1 MSMITIRNLQ
11 FQYDAAPEINALYG
25 IDLEIRKGECI
36 VLTGESGCGK
46 TTLTRCLNGL
56 IPNFF
61 EGTLTGEILYEG
73 VPVNKLE
80 QYELSRKIGTVFQ
93 DSRSQFF
100 AVNTTDEVA
109 FGCENLAFP
118 TERINQ
124 NVDAAF
130 SRMNID
136 VLRDRSLFGL
146 SSGEK
151 QRLAVASIYAM
162 DTDVIVLDEPTAN
175 LDGETIQNLREL
187 LFTLKA
193 EGKTLII
200 SEHRLSWLGGIADR
214 YVYMRKGRIE
224 KIWGAA
230 EAACLSPD
238 VLREYGLRSIQNV
251 LFPTRKTP
259 ARSDANELTCQNL
272 CIYYGKQEIIHDLNF
287 HFTWGEEGRII
298 GIVGA
303 NGSGK
308 TTFSKVLCGLMAPRT
323 GKIHLNGKKMTHR
336 ELLKKTYFVM
346 QDADY
351 QLFTES
357 VTHEMELAARKN
369 KQKNV
374 RSSKE
379 ETTNILDRFGLA
391 EYSERHPLSLSGGQ
405 KQRVTIAASIAAKSD
420 ILVLDEPTSGLDGRN
435 MLRLKN
441 ILRELKKQG
450 MLIFIVTHDAEFL
463 EGLTDELLTISNK
476 EENMDKRE
484 KQQSP
489 LRGILQFASQRKGL
503 LRISVILSVLS
514 SAFGMVPYAA
524 VAVLLG
530 KALDNALTIE
540 WAVSL
545 TLVALAG
552 YFLKHFLYSKST
564 LCSHK
569 AAYEIIQNI
578 RCAIMRKMS
587 KMSMGTIQEKS
598 SGEFKQ
604 LVIDDSGS
612 FVPTSVTAGEFTIFA
627 KTGPAVI
634 KKAGVVVEHTD
645 FVGKYPLTPG
655 RTLSALELSL
665 IPKLPEW
672 YIIPP
677 EVVDICKH
685 AQKTTGRP
693 MQMRN
698 FLLRGPAGTGK
709 TMGAKAIAA
718 GLGLPYMKY
727 TCSANTEIFDFTG
740 MIFPETDAVST
751 GSPELDREREIL
763 KSMGGISYANVA
775 KLMRFPDLD
784 DMDYDPAGVYQA
796 LTGVE
801 NLAATVQDC
810 MSVVLEKVTEK
821 VQALSKRAETCQSSG
836 QNYTYV
842 ETDFVK
848 ALKHG
853 YLVEVQEP
861 STIIQPGVLVGL
873 NSLLE
878 QEGSITLPTGE
889 IIRRHPD
896 TVVIVTTN
904 VSYEGCRQMNQS
916 VVDRM
921 SLVKDIELPEPEV
934 MVQRAMAVTGC
945 ADEYLVSQMVQV
957 VNDMADYCRKN
968 SITDGACGMRSLIDW
983 VISAEI
989 SGDPYLSA
997 KYTVISKAT
1006 ADEEDREALITTI
1019 LDPMFAPKRKRT
1031 SA

>member
-1 MSMITIRNLQ
+1 MSVSINNLFNYSRSLPVPFDTMTNKKVKVASMYGAKTESTLCGSVIKAVHAMCRCMNGTGEGAVGQ
-11 FQYDAAPEINALYG
+11 IDTNKSVAEYKSSVGPDAYHLVVFDAASGSALASVY
-25 IDLEIRKGECI
+25 DKNTE
-36 VLTGESGCGK
+36 
-46 TTLTRCLNGL
+46 L
-56 IPNFF
+56 I
-61 EGTLTGEILYEG
+61 
-73 VPVNKLE
+73 E
-80 QYELSRKIGTVFQ
+80 QYVAHP
-93 DSRSQFF
+93 SQRDGAAIFF
-100 AVNTTDEVA
+100 A
-109 FGCENLAFP
+109 
-118 TERINQ
+118 
-124 NVDAAF
+124 
-130 SRMNID
+130 
-136 VLRDRSLFGL
+136 
-146 SSGEK
+146 
-151 QRLAVASIYAM
+151 
-162 DTDVIVLDEPTAN
+162 
-175 LDGETIQNLREL
+175 
-187 LFTLKA
+187 
-193 EGKTLII
+193 
-200 SEHRLSWLGGIADR
+200 
-214 YVYMRKGRIE
+214 
-224 KIWGAA
+224 
-230 EAACLSPD
+230 
-238 VLREYGLRSIQNV
+238 
-251 LFPTRKTP
+251 
-259 ARSDANELTCQNL
+259 
-272 CIYYGKQEIIHDLNF
+272 
-287 HFTWGEEGRII
+287 
-298 GIVGA
+298 
-303 NGSGK
+303 
-308 TTFSKVLCGLMAPRT
+308 LMPF
-323 GKIHLNGKKMTHR
+323 LM
-336 ELLKKTYFVM
+336 
-346 QDADY
+346 
-351 QLFTES
+351 S
-357 VTHEMELAARKN
+357 
-369 KQKNV
+369 
-374 RSSKE
+374 
-379 ETTNILDRFGLA
+379 
-391 EYSERHPLSLSGGQ
+391 
-405 KQRVTIAASIAAKSD
+405 
-420 ILVLDEPTSGLDGRN
+420 
-435 MLRLKN
+435 
-441 ILRELKKQG
+441 
-450 MLIFIVTHDAEFL
+450 DAEF
-463 EGLTDELLTISNK
+463 DETFQEYYDQFIAGYPDMAKATES
-476 EENMDKRE
+476 MA
-484 KQQSP
+484 
-489 LRGILQFASQRKGL
+489 ILC
-503 LRISVILSVLS
+503 
-514 SAFGMVPYAA
+514 
-524 VAVLLG
+524 
-530 KALDNALTIE
+530 DNAYRRIKDDTCPAHINITVDKSGNLMR
-540 WAVSL
+540 VSQ
-545 TLVALAG
+545 G
-552 YFLKHFLYSKST
+552 
-564 LCSHK
+564 
-569 AAYEIIQNI
+569 
-578 RCAIMRKMS
+578 
-587 KMSMGTIQEKS
+587 
-598 SGEFKQ
+598 Q
-604 LVIDDSGS
+604 LDSGS

-751 GSPELDREREIL
+751 GNPELDREREIL

-775 KLMRFPDLD
+775 KLMRLPDLD

-810 MSVVLEKVTEK
+810 LSVVLEKVTEK
-821 VQALSKRAETCQSSG
+821 VQALSKRAENRQSSG

>member
-1 MSMITIRNLQ
+1 MSVSINNLFNYSRSLPVPFDTMTNKKVKVASMYGAKTESTLCGSVIKAVHAMCRCMNGTGEGAVGQ
-11 FQYDAAPEINALYG
+11 IDTNKSVAEYKSSVGPDAYHLVVFDAASGSALASVY
-25 IDLEIRKGECI
+25 DKNTE
-36 VLTGESGCGK
+36 
-46 TTLTRCLNGL
+46 L
-56 IPNFF
+56 I
-61 EGTLTGEILYEG
+61 
-73 VPVNKLE
+73 E
-80 QYELSRKIGTVFQ
+80 QYVAHP
-93 DSRSQFF
+93 SQRDGAAIFF
-100 AVNTTDEVA
+100 A
-109 FGCENLAFP
+109 
-118 TERINQ
+118 
-124 NVDAAF
+124 
-130 SRMNID
+130 
-136 VLRDRSLFGL
+136 
-146 SSGEK
+146 
-151 QRLAVASIYAM
+151 
-162 DTDVIVLDEPTAN
+162 
-175 LDGETIQNLREL
+175 
-187 LFTLKA
+187 
-193 EGKTLII
+193 
-200 SEHRLSWLGGIADR
+200 
-214 YVYMRKGRIE
+214 
-224 KIWGAA
+224 
-230 EAACLSPD
+230 
-238 VLREYGLRSIQNV
+238 
-251 LFPTRKTP
+251 
-259 ARSDANELTCQNL
+259 
-272 CIYYGKQEIIHDLNF
+272 
-287 HFTWGEEGRII
+287 
-298 GIVGA
+298 
-303 NGSGK
+303 
-308 TTFSKVLCGLMAPRT
+308 LMPF
-323 GKIHLNGKKMTHR
+323 LM
-336 ELLKKTYFVM
+336 
-346 QDADY
+346 
-351 QLFTES
+351 S
-357 VTHEMELAARKN
+357 
-369 KQKNV
+369 
-374 RSSKE
+374 
-379 ETTNILDRFGLA
+379 
-391 EYSERHPLSLSGGQ
+391 
-405 KQRVTIAASIAAKSD
+405 
-420 ILVLDEPTSGLDGRN
+420 
-435 MLRLKN
+435 
-441 ILRELKKQG
+441 
-450 MLIFIVTHDAEFL
+450 DAEF
-463 EGLTDELLTISNK
+463 DETFQEYYDQFIAGYPDMAKATES
-476 EENMDKRE
+476 MA
-484 KQQSP
+484 
-489 LRGILQFASQRKGL
+489 ILC
-503 LRISVILSVLS
+503 
-514 SAFGMVPYAA
+514 
-524 VAVLLG
+524 
-530 KALDNALTIE
+530 DNAYRRIKDDTCPAHINITVDKSGNLMR
-540 WAVSL
+540 VSQ
-545 TLVALAG
+545 G
-552 YFLKHFLYSKST
+552 
-564 LCSHK
+564 
-569 AAYEIIQNI
+569 
-578 RCAIMRKMS
+578 
-587 KMSMGTIQEKS
+587 
-598 SGEFKQ
+598 Q
-604 LVIDDSGS
+604 LDSGS

-751 GSPELDREREIL
+751 GSSELDREREIL

-775 KLMRFPDLD
+775 KLMRLPDLD

-821 VQALSKRAETCQSSG
+821 VQALSKRAETRQSSG

>member
-1 MSMITIRNLQ
+1 MSVSINNLFNYSRSLPVPFDTMTNKKVKVASMYGAKTESTLCGSVIKAVHAMCRCMNGTGEGAVGQ
-11 FQYDAAPEINALYG
+11 IDTNKSVAEYKSSVGPDAYHLVVFDAASGSALASVY
-25 IDLEIRKGECI
+25 DKNTE
-36 VLTGESGCGK
+36 
-46 TTLTRCLNGL
+46 L
-56 IPNFF
+56 I
-61 EGTLTGEILYEG
+61 
-73 VPVNKLE
+73 E
-80 QYELSRKIGTVFQ
+80 QYVAHP
-93 DSRSQFF
+93 SQRDGAAIFF
-100 AVNTTDEVA
+100 A
-109 FGCENLAFP
+109 
-118 TERINQ
+118 
-124 NVDAAF
+124 
-130 SRMNID
+130 
-136 VLRDRSLFGL
+136 
-146 SSGEK
+146 
-151 QRLAVASIYAM
+151 
-162 DTDVIVLDEPTAN
+162 
-175 LDGETIQNLREL
+175 
-187 LFTLKA
+187 
-193 EGKTLII
+193 
-200 SEHRLSWLGGIADR
+200 
-214 YVYMRKGRIE
+214 
-224 KIWGAA
+224 
-230 EAACLSPD
+230 
-238 VLREYGLRSIQNV
+238 
-251 LFPTRKTP
+251 
-259 ARSDANELTCQNL
+259 
-272 CIYYGKQEIIHDLNF
+272 
-287 HFTWGEEGRII
+287 
-298 GIVGA
+298 
-303 NGSGK
+303 
-308 TTFSKVLCGLMAPRT
+308 LMPF
-323 GKIHLNGKKMTHR
+323 LM
-336 ELLKKTYFVM
+336 
-346 QDADY
+346 
-351 QLFTES
+351 S
-357 VTHEMELAARKN
+357 
-369 KQKNV
+369 
-374 RSSKE
+374 
-379 ETTNILDRFGLA
+379 
-391 EYSERHPLSLSGGQ
+391 
-405 KQRVTIAASIAAKSD
+405 
-420 ILVLDEPTSGLDGRN
+420 
-435 MLRLKN
+435 
-441 ILRELKKQG
+441 
-450 MLIFIVTHDAEFL
+450 DAEF
-463 EGLTDELLTISNK
+463 DETFQEYYDQFIAGYPDMAKATES
-476 EENMDKRE
+476 MA
-484 KQQSP
+484 
-489 LRGILQFASQRKGL
+489 ILC
-503 LRISVILSVLS
+503 
-514 SAFGMVPYAA
+514 
-524 VAVLLG
+524 
-530 KALDNALTIE
+530 DNAYRRIKDDTCPAHINITVDKSGNLMR
-540 WAVSL
+540 VSQ
-545 TLVALAG
+545 G
-552 YFLKHFLYSKST
+552 
-564 LCSHK
+564 
-569 AAYEIIQNI
+569 
-578 RCAIMRKMS
+578 
-587 KMSMGTIQEKS
+587 
-598 SGEFKQ
+598 Q
-604 LVIDDSGS
+604 LDSGS

-775 KLMRFPDLD
+775 KLMRLPDLD

-796 LTGVE
+796 LTGME

-810 MSVVLEKVTEK
+810 MSVVLETVTEK
-821 VQALSKRAETCQSSG
+821 VQALSKRAENRQSSG

>member
-1 MSMITIRNLQ
+1 MSVSINNLFNYSRSLPVPFDTMTNKKVKVASMYGAKTESTLCGSVIKAVHAMCRCMNGTGEGAVGQ
-11 FQYDAAPEINALYG
+11 IDTNKSVAEYKSSVGPDAYHLVVFDAASGSALASVY
-25 IDLEIRKGECI
+25 DKNTE
-36 VLTGESGCGK
+36 
-46 TTLTRCLNGL
+46 L
-56 IPNFF
+56 I
-61 EGTLTGEILYEG
+61 
-73 VPVNKLE
+73 E
-80 QYELSRKIGTVFQ
+80 QYVAHP
-93 DSRSQFF
+93 SQRDGAAIFF
-100 AVNTTDEVA
+100 A
-109 FGCENLAFP
+109 
-118 TERINQ
+118 
-124 NVDAAF
+124 
-130 SRMNID
+130 
-136 VLRDRSLFGL
+136 
-146 SSGEK
+146 
-151 QRLAVASIYAM
+151 
-162 DTDVIVLDEPTAN
+162 
-175 LDGETIQNLREL
+175 
-187 LFTLKA
+187 
-193 EGKTLII
+193 
-200 SEHRLSWLGGIADR
+200 
-214 YVYMRKGRIE
+214 
-224 KIWGAA
+224 
-230 EAACLSPD
+230 
-238 VLREYGLRSIQNV
+238 
-251 LFPTRKTP
+251 
-259 ARSDANELTCQNL
+259 
-272 CIYYGKQEIIHDLNF
+272 
-287 HFTWGEEGRII
+287 
-298 GIVGA
+298 
-303 NGSGK
+303 
-308 TTFSKVLCGLMAPRT
+308 LMPF
-323 GKIHLNGKKMTHR
+323 LM
-336 ELLKKTYFVM
+336 
-346 QDADY
+346 
-351 QLFTES
+351 S
-357 VTHEMELAARKN
+357 
-369 KQKNV
+369 
-374 RSSKE
+374 
-379 ETTNILDRFGLA
+379 
-391 EYSERHPLSLSGGQ
+391 
-405 KQRVTIAASIAAKSD
+405 
-420 ILVLDEPTSGLDGRN
+420 
-435 MLRLKN
+435 
-441 ILRELKKQG
+441 
-450 MLIFIVTHDAEFL
+450 DAEF
-463 EGLTDELLTISNK
+463 DETFQEYYDQFIAGYPDMAKATES
-476 EENMDKRE
+476 MA
-484 KQQSP
+484 
-489 LRGILQFASQRKGL
+489 ILC
-503 LRISVILSVLS
+503 
-514 SAFGMVPYAA
+514 
-524 VAVLLG
+524 
-530 KALDNALTIE
+530 DNAYRRIKDDTCPAHINITVDKSGNLMR
-540 WAVSL
+540 VSQ
-545 TLVALAG
+545 G
-552 YFLKHFLYSKST
+552 
-564 LCSHK
+564 
-569 AAYEIIQNI
+569 
-578 RCAIMRKMS
+578 
-587 KMSMGTIQEKS
+587 
-598 SGEFKQ
+598 Q
-604 LVIDDSGS
+604 LDSGS

-751 GSPELDREREIL
+751 GSLELDREREIL

-775 KLMRFPDLD
+775 KLLRLPELD

-821 VQALSKRAETCQSSG
+821 VQALSKRTENRQSSG

-904 VSYEGCRQMNQS
+904 VSYEGCRSMNQS

>member
-1 MSMITIRNLQ
+1 MSVSINNLFNYSRSLPVPFDTMTNKKVKVASMYGAKTESTLCGSVIKAVHAMCRCMNGTGEGAVGQ
-11 FQYDAAPEINALYG
+11 IDTNKSVAEYKSSVGPDAYHLVVFDAASGSALASVY
-25 IDLEIRKGECI
+25 DKNTE
-36 VLTGESGCGK
+36 
-46 TTLTRCLNGL
+46 L
-56 IPNFF
+56 I
-61 EGTLTGEILYEG
+61 
-73 VPVNKLE
+73 E
-80 QYELSRKIGTVFQ
+80 QYVAHP
-93 DSRSQFF
+93 SQRDGAAIFF
-100 AVNTTDEVA
+100 A
-109 FGCENLAFP
+109 
-118 TERINQ
+118 
-124 NVDAAF
+124 
-130 SRMNID
+130 
-136 VLRDRSLFGL
+136 
-146 SSGEK
+146 
-151 QRLAVASIYAM
+151 
-162 DTDVIVLDEPTAN
+162 
-175 LDGETIQNLREL
+175 
-187 LFTLKA
+187 
-193 EGKTLII
+193 
-200 SEHRLSWLGGIADR
+200 
-214 YVYMRKGRIE
+214 
-224 KIWGAA
+224 
-230 EAACLSPD
+230 
-238 VLREYGLRSIQNV
+238 
-251 LFPTRKTP
+251 
-259 ARSDANELTCQNL
+259 
-272 CIYYGKQEIIHDLNF
+272 
-287 HFTWGEEGRII
+287 
-298 GIVGA
+298 
-303 NGSGK
+303 
-308 TTFSKVLCGLMAPRT
+308 LMPF
-323 GKIHLNGKKMTHR
+323 LM
-336 ELLKKTYFVM
+336 
-346 QDADY
+346 
-351 QLFTES
+351 S
-357 VTHEMELAARKN
+357 
-369 KQKNV
+369 
-374 RSSKE
+374 
-379 ETTNILDRFGLA
+379 
-391 EYSERHPLSLSGGQ
+391 
-405 KQRVTIAASIAAKSD
+405 
-420 ILVLDEPTSGLDGRN
+420 
-435 MLRLKN
+435 
-441 ILRELKKQG
+441 
-450 MLIFIVTHDAEFL
+450 DAEF
-463 EGLTDELLTISNK
+463 DETFQEYYDQFIAGYPDMAKATES
-476 EENMDKRE
+476 MA
-484 KQQSP
+484 
-489 LRGILQFASQRKGL
+489 ILC
-503 LRISVILSVLS
+503 
-514 SAFGMVPYAA
+514 
-524 VAVLLG
+524 
-530 KALDNALTIE
+530 DNAYRRIKDDTCPAHINITVDKSGNLMR
-540 WAVSL
+540 VSQ
-545 TLVALAG
+545 G
-552 YFLKHFLYSKST
+552 
-564 LCSHK
+564 
-569 AAYEIIQNI
+569 
-578 RCAIMRKMS
+578 
-587 KMSMGTIQEKS
+587 
-598 SGEFKQ
+598 Q
-604 LVIDDSGS
+604 LDSGS

-627 KTGPAVI
+627 KTGPSVI

-693 MQMRN
+693 IQMRN

-751 GSPELDREREIL
+751 GSSELDREREIL

-775 KLMRFPDLD
+775 KLMRLPDLD

-821 VQALSKRAETCQSSG
+821 VQALSKRAENRQSSG

-904 VSYEGCRQMNQS
+904 VSYEGCRSMNQS

-983 VISAEI
+983 VISADI

>member
-1 MSMITIRNLQ
+1 MSVSINNLFNYSRSLPVPFDTMTNKKVKVASMYGAKTESTLCGSVIKAVHAMCRCMNGTGEGAVGQ
-11 FQYDAAPEINALYG
+11 IDTNKSVAEYKSSVGPDAYHLVVFDAASGSALASVY
-25 IDLEIRKGECI
+25 DKNTE
-36 VLTGESGCGK
+36 
-46 TTLTRCLNGL
+46 L
-56 IPNFF
+56 I
-61 EGTLTGEILYEG
+61 
-73 VPVNKLE
+73 E
-80 QYELSRKIGTVFQ
+80 QYVAHP
-93 DSRSQFF
+93 SQRDGAAIFF
-100 AVNTTDEVA
+100 A
-109 FGCENLAFP
+109 
-118 TERINQ
+118 
-124 NVDAAF
+124 
-130 SRMNID
+130 
-136 VLRDRSLFGL
+136 
-146 SSGEK
+146 
-151 QRLAVASIYAM
+151 
-162 DTDVIVLDEPTAN
+162 
-175 LDGETIQNLREL
+175 
-187 LFTLKA
+187 
-193 EGKTLII
+193 
-200 SEHRLSWLGGIADR
+200 
-214 YVYMRKGRIE
+214 
-224 KIWGAA
+224 
-230 EAACLSPD
+230 
-238 VLREYGLRSIQNV
+238 
-251 LFPTRKTP
+251 
-259 ARSDANELTCQNL
+259 
-272 CIYYGKQEIIHDLNF
+272 
-287 HFTWGEEGRII
+287 
-298 GIVGA
+298 
-303 NGSGK
+303 
-308 TTFSKVLCGLMAPRT
+308 LMPF
-323 GKIHLNGKKMTHR
+323 LM
-336 ELLKKTYFVM
+336 
-346 QDADY
+346 
-351 QLFTES
+351 S
-357 VTHEMELAARKN
+357 
-369 KQKNV
+369 
-374 RSSKE
+374 
-379 ETTNILDRFGLA
+379 
-391 EYSERHPLSLSGGQ
+391 
-405 KQRVTIAASIAAKSD
+405 
-420 ILVLDEPTSGLDGRN
+420 
-435 MLRLKN
+435 
-441 ILRELKKQG
+441 
-450 MLIFIVTHDAEFL
+450 DAEF
-463 EGLTDELLTISNK
+463 DETFQEYYDQFIAGYPDMAKATES
-476 EENMDKRE
+476 MA
-484 KQQSP
+484 
-489 LRGILQFASQRKGL
+489 ILC
-503 LRISVILSVLS
+503 
-514 SAFGMVPYAA
+514 
-524 VAVLLG
+524 
-530 KALDNALTIE
+530 DNAYRRIKDDTCPAHINITVDKSGNLMR
-540 WAVSL
+540 VSQ
-545 TLVALAG
+545 G
-552 YFLKHFLYSKST
+552 
-564 LCSHK
+564 
-569 AAYEIIQNI
+569 
-578 RCAIMRKMS
+578 
-587 KMSMGTIQEKS
+587 
-598 SGEFKQ
+598 Q
-604 LVIDDSGS
+604 LDSGS

-751 GSPELDREREIL
+751 GSLELDREREIL

-775 KLMRFPDLD
+775 KLMRLPDLD

-821 VQALSKRAETCQSSG
+821 VQALSKRAETRQSSG

-921 SLVKDIELPEPEV
+921 SLVKDINLPEPEV

-968 SITDGACGMRSLIDW
+968 SITDGTCGMRSLIDW

>member
-1 MSMITIRNLQ
+1 MSVSINNL
-11 FQYDAAPEINALYG
+11 FNY
-25 IDLEIRKGECI
+25 
-36 VLTGESGCGK
+36 
-46 TTLTRCLNGL
+46 
-56 IPNFF
+56 
-61 EGTLTGEILYEG
+61 
-73 VPVNKLE
+73 
-80 QYELSRKIGTVFQ
+80 
-93 DSRSQFF
+93 SRSLPVPFDTMTNKK
-100 AVNTTDEVA
+100 V
-109 FGCENLAFP
+109 
-118 TERINQ
+118 
-124 NVDAAF
+124 
-130 SRMNID
+130 
-136 VLRDRSLFGL
+136 
-146 SSGEK
+146 K
-151 QRLAVASIYAM
+151 VASMYGA
-162 DTDVIVLDEPTAN
+162 
-175 LDGETIQNLREL
+175 
-187 LFTLKA
+187 
-193 EGKTLII
+193 KT
-200 SEHRLSWLGGIADR
+200 E
-214 YVYMRKGRIE
+214 
-224 KIWGAA
+224 
-230 EAACLSPD
+230 
-238 VLREYGLRSIQNV
+238 
-251 LFPTRKTP
+251 
-259 ARSDANELTCQNL
+259 
-272 CIYYGKQEIIHDLNF
+272 
-287 HFTWGEEGRII
+287 
-298 GIVGA
+298 
-303 NGSGK
+303 
-308 TTFSKVLCGLMAPRT
+308 
-323 GKIHLNGKKMTHR
+323 
-336 ELLKKTYFVM
+336 
-346 QDADY
+346 
-351 QLFTES
+351 
-357 VTHEMELAARKN
+357 
-369 KQKNV
+369 
-374 RSSKE
+374 
-379 ETTNILDRFGLA
+379 
-391 EYSERHPLSLSGGQ
+391 
-405 KQRVTIAASIAAKSD
+405 
-420 ILVLDEPTSGLDGRN
+420 
-435 MLRLKN
+435 
-441 ILRELKKQG
+441 
-450 MLIFIVTHDAEFL
+450 
-463 EGLTDELLTISNK
+463 
-476 EENMDKRE
+476 
-484 KQQSP
+484 
-489 LRGILQFASQRKGL
+489 
-503 LRISVILSVLS
+503 
-514 SAFGMVPYAA
+514 
-524 VAVLLG
+524 
-530 KALDNALTIE
+530 
-540 WAVSL
+540 
-545 TLVALAG
+545 
-552 YFLKHFLYSKST
+552 ST
-564 LCSHK
+564 LCGSVIK
-569 AAYEIIQNI
+569 AVHAMC
-578 RCAIMRKMS
+578 RCMN
-587 KMSMGTIQEKS
+587 GTGEGAVGQIDTNKSVAEYKS
-598 SGEFKQ
+598 SVGPDAYHLVVFDAASGSALASVYDKNTELIEQYVAHPSQRDGAAIFFALMPFLMSDVEFDETFQEYYDQFIAGYPDMAKATESMAILCDNAYRRIKDDTCPAHINITVDKSGNLMRVSQGQ
-604 LVIDDSGS
+604 LDSGS

-665 IPKLPEW
+665 IPKLQEW

-751 GSPELDREREIL
+751 GCSELDREREIL

-775 KLMRFPDLD
+775 KLMRLPDLD

-821 VQALSKRAETCQSSG
+821 VQALSKRAENRQSSG

-904 VSYEGCRQMNQS
+904 VSYEGCRSMNQS

-989 SGDPYLSA
+989 SSDPYLSA

>member
-1 MSMITIRNLQ
+1 MSVSINNLFNYSRSLPVPFDTMTNKKVKVASMYGAKTESTLCGSVIKAVHAMCRCMNGTGEGAVGQ
-11 FQYDAAPEINALYG
+11 IDTNKSVAEYKSSVGPDAYHLVVFDAASGSALASVY
-25 IDLEIRKGECI
+25 DKNTE
-36 VLTGESGCGK
+36 
-46 TTLTRCLNGL
+46 L
-56 IPNFF
+56 I
-61 EGTLTGEILYEG
+61 
-73 VPVNKLE
+73 E
-80 QYELSRKIGTVFQ
+80 QYVAHP
-93 DSRSQFF
+93 SQRDGAAIFF
-100 AVNTTDEVA
+100 A
-109 FGCENLAFP
+109 
-118 TERINQ
+118 
-124 NVDAAF
+124 
-130 SRMNID
+130 
-136 VLRDRSLFGL
+136 
-146 SSGEK
+146 
-151 QRLAVASIYAM
+151 
-162 DTDVIVLDEPTAN
+162 
-175 LDGETIQNLREL
+175 
-187 LFTLKA
+187 
-193 EGKTLII
+193 
-200 SEHRLSWLGGIADR
+200 
-214 YVYMRKGRIE
+214 
-224 KIWGAA
+224 
-230 EAACLSPD
+230 
-238 VLREYGLRSIQNV
+238 
-251 LFPTRKTP
+251 
-259 ARSDANELTCQNL
+259 
-272 CIYYGKQEIIHDLNF
+272 
-287 HFTWGEEGRII
+287 
-298 GIVGA
+298 
-303 NGSGK
+303 
-308 TTFSKVLCGLMAPRT
+308 LMPF
-323 GKIHLNGKKMTHR
+323 LM
-336 ELLKKTYFVM
+336 
-346 QDADY
+346 
-351 QLFTES
+351 S
-357 VTHEMELAARKN
+357 
-369 KQKNV
+369 
-374 RSSKE
+374 
-379 ETTNILDRFGLA
+379 
-391 EYSERHPLSLSGGQ
+391 
-405 KQRVTIAASIAAKSD
+405 
-420 ILVLDEPTSGLDGRN
+420 
-435 MLRLKN
+435 
-441 ILRELKKQG
+441 
-450 MLIFIVTHDAEFL
+450 DAEF
-463 EGLTDELLTISNK
+463 DETFQEYYDQFIAGYPDMAKATES
-476 EENMDKRE
+476 MA
-484 KQQSP
+484 
-489 LRGILQFASQRKGL
+489 ILC
-503 LRISVILSVLS
+503 
-514 SAFGMVPYAA
+514 
-524 VAVLLG
+524 
-530 KALDNALTIE
+530 DNAYRRIKDDTCPAHINITVDKSGNLMR
-540 WAVSL
+540 VSQ
-545 TLVALAG
+545 G
-552 YFLKHFLYSKST
+552 
-564 LCSHK
+564 
-569 AAYEIIQNI
+569 
-578 RCAIMRKMS
+578 
-587 KMSMGTIQEKS
+587 
-598 SGEFKQ
+598 Q
-604 LVIDDSGS
+604 LDSGS

-627 KTGPAVI
+627 KTGPAII

-751 GSPELDREREIL
+751 GSSELDREREIL

-775 KLMRFPDLD
+775 KLMRLPDLD

-821 VQALSKRAETCQSSG
+821 VQALSKRAENRQSSG

-904 VSYEGCRQMNQS
+904 VSYEGCRSMNQS

>member
-1 MSMITIRNLQ
+1 MSVSINNL
-11 FQYDAAPEINALYG
+11 FNYSRSLPVPFDTMTNKKVKVASMYGAKTESTLCGSVIKAVHAMCRCMNGTGEGAVGLIDTNKSVAEYKSSVGPDAYHLVVFDAASGSALASVY
-25 IDLEIRKGECI
+25 DKNTE
-36 VLTGESGCGK
+36 
-46 TTLTRCLNGL
+46 L
-56 IPNFF
+56 I
-61 EGTLTGEILYEG
+61 
-73 VPVNKLE
+73 E
-80 QYELSRKIGTVFQ
+80 QYVAHP
-93 DSRSQFF
+93 SQRDGAAIFF
-100 AVNTTDEVA
+100 A
-109 FGCENLAFP
+109 
-118 TERINQ
+118 
-124 NVDAAF
+124 
-130 SRMNID
+130 
-136 VLRDRSLFGL
+136 
-146 SSGEK
+146 
-151 QRLAVASIYAM
+151 
-162 DTDVIVLDEPTAN
+162 
-175 LDGETIQNLREL
+175 
-187 LFTLKA
+187 
-193 EGKTLII
+193 
-200 SEHRLSWLGGIADR
+200 
-214 YVYMRKGRIE
+214 
-224 KIWGAA
+224 
-230 EAACLSPD
+230 
-238 VLREYGLRSIQNV
+238 
-251 LFPTRKTP
+251 
-259 ARSDANELTCQNL
+259 
-272 CIYYGKQEIIHDLNF
+272 
-287 HFTWGEEGRII
+287 
-298 GIVGA
+298 
-303 NGSGK
+303 
-308 TTFSKVLCGLMAPRT
+308 LMPF
-323 GKIHLNGKKMTHR
+323 LM
-336 ELLKKTYFVM
+336 
-346 QDADY
+346 
-351 QLFTES
+351 S
-357 VTHEMELAARKN
+357 
-369 KQKNV
+369 
-374 RSSKE
+374 
-379 ETTNILDRFGLA
+379 
-391 EYSERHPLSLSGGQ
+391 
-405 KQRVTIAASIAAKSD
+405 
-420 ILVLDEPTSGLDGRN
+420 
-435 MLRLKN
+435 
-441 ILRELKKQG
+441 
-450 MLIFIVTHDAEFL
+450 DAEF
-463 EGLTDELLTISNK
+463 DETFQEYYDQFIAGYPDMAKATES
-476 EENMDKRE
+476 MA
-484 KQQSP
+484 
-489 LRGILQFASQRKGL
+489 ILC
-503 LRISVILSVLS
+503 
-514 SAFGMVPYAA
+514 
-524 VAVLLG
+524 
-530 KALDNALTIE
+530 DNAYRRIKDDTCPAHINITVDKSGNLMR
-540 WAVSL
+540 VSQ
-545 TLVALAG
+545 G
-552 YFLKHFLYSKST
+552 
-564 LCSHK
+564 
-569 AAYEIIQNI
+569 
-578 RCAIMRKMS
+578 
-587 KMSMGTIQEKS
+587 
-598 SGEFKQ
+598 Q
-604 LVIDDSGS
+604 LDSGS

-775 KLMRFPDLD
+775 KLMRLPDLD

-810 MSVVLEKVTEK
+810 LSVVLEKVTEK
-821 VQALSKRAETCQSSG
+821 VQALSKRAENRQSSG

-904 VSYEGCRQMNQS
+904 VSYEGCRSMNQS

>member
-1 MSMITIRNLQ
+1 MSVSINNLFNYSRSLPVPFDTMTNKKVKVASMYGAKTESTLCGSVIKAVHAMCRCMNGTGEGAVGQ
-11 FQYDAAPEINALYG
+11 IDTNKSVAEYKSSVGPDAYHLVVFDAASGSALASVY
-25 IDLEIRKGECI
+25 DKNTE
-36 VLTGESGCGK
+36 
-46 TTLTRCLNGL
+46 L
-56 IPNFF
+56 I
-61 EGTLTGEILYEG
+61 
-73 VPVNKLE
+73 E
-80 QYELSRKIGTVFQ
+80 QYVAHP
-93 DSRSQFF
+93 SQRDGAAIFF
-100 AVNTTDEVA
+100 A
-109 FGCENLAFP
+109 
-118 TERINQ
+118 
-124 NVDAAF
+124 
-130 SRMNID
+130 
-136 VLRDRSLFGL
+136 
-146 SSGEK
+146 
-151 QRLAVASIYAM
+151 
-162 DTDVIVLDEPTAN
+162 
-175 LDGETIQNLREL
+175 
-187 LFTLKA
+187 
-193 EGKTLII
+193 
-200 SEHRLSWLGGIADR
+200 
-214 YVYMRKGRIE
+214 
-224 KIWGAA
+224 
-230 EAACLSPD
+230 
-238 VLREYGLRSIQNV
+238 
-251 LFPTRKTP
+251 
-259 ARSDANELTCQNL
+259 
-272 CIYYGKQEIIHDLNF
+272 
-287 HFTWGEEGRII
+287 
-298 GIVGA
+298 
-303 NGSGK
+303 
-308 TTFSKVLCGLMAPRT
+308 LMPF
-323 GKIHLNGKKMTHR
+323 LM
-336 ELLKKTYFVM
+336 
-346 QDADY
+346 
-351 QLFTES
+351 S
-357 VTHEMELAARKN
+357 
-369 KQKNV
+369 
-374 RSSKE
+374 
-379 ETTNILDRFGLA
+379 
-391 EYSERHPLSLSGGQ
+391 
-405 KQRVTIAASIAAKSD
+405 
-420 ILVLDEPTSGLDGRN
+420 
-435 MLRLKN
+435 
-441 ILRELKKQG
+441 
-450 MLIFIVTHDAEFL
+450 DAEF
-463 EGLTDELLTISNK
+463 DETFQAYYDQFIAGYPDMAKATES
-476 EENMDKRE
+476 MA
-484 KQQSP
+484 
-489 LRGILQFASQRKGL
+489 ILC
-503 LRISVILSVLS
+503 
-514 SAFGMVPYAA
+514 
-524 VAVLLG
+524 
-530 KALDNALTIE
+530 DNAYRRIKDDTCPAHINITVDKSGNLMR
-540 WAVSL
+540 VSQ
-545 TLVALAG
+545 G
-552 YFLKHFLYSKST
+552 
-564 LCSHK
+564 
-569 AAYEIIQNI
+569 
-578 RCAIMRKMS
+578 
-587 KMSMGTIQEKS
+587 
-598 SGEFKQ
+598 Q
-604 LVIDDSGS
+604 LDSGS

-751 GSPELDREREIL
+751 GSSELDREREIL

-775 KLMRFPDLD
+775 KLLRLPDLD

-821 VQALSKRAETCQSSG
+821 VQALSKRAENRQSSG

-904 VSYEGCRQMNQS
+904 VSYEGCRSMNQS

-1031 SA
+1031 TA

>member
-1 MSMITIRNLQ
+1 MSVSINNL
-11 FQYDAAPEINALYG
+11 FNYSRSLPVPFDTMTNKKVKVASMYG
-25 IDLEIRKGECI
+25 AKTESTLCGSVIKAVHAMCRCMNG
-36 VLTGESGCGK
+36 TGEGAVGQIDTNKSVAEYKSSVGPDAYHLVVFDTASGSALASVYDK
-46 TTLTRCLNGL
+46 NTEL
-56 IPNFF
+56 I
-61 EGTLTGEILYEG
+61 
-73 VPVNKLE
+73 E
-80 QYELSRKIGTVFQ
+80 QYVAHP
-93 DSRSQFF
+93 SQRDGAAIFF
-100 AVNTTDEVA
+100 A
-109 FGCENLAFP
+109 
-118 TERINQ
+118 
-124 NVDAAF
+124 
-130 SRMNID
+130 
-136 VLRDRSLFGL
+136 
-146 SSGEK
+146 
-151 QRLAVASIYAM
+151 
-162 DTDVIVLDEPTAN
+162 
-175 LDGETIQNLREL
+175 
-187 LFTLKA
+187 
-193 EGKTLII
+193 
-200 SEHRLSWLGGIADR
+200 
-214 YVYMRKGRIE
+214 
-224 KIWGAA
+224 
-230 EAACLSPD
+230 
-238 VLREYGLRSIQNV
+238 
-251 LFPTRKTP
+251 
-259 ARSDANELTCQNL
+259 
-272 CIYYGKQEIIHDLNF
+272 
-287 HFTWGEEGRII
+287 
-298 GIVGA
+298 
-303 NGSGK
+303 
-308 TTFSKVLCGLMAPRT
+308 LMPF
-323 GKIHLNGKKMTHR
+323 LM
-336 ELLKKTYFVM
+336 
-346 QDADY
+346 
-351 QLFTES
+351 S
-357 VTHEMELAARKN
+357 
-369 KQKNV
+369 
-374 RSSKE
+374 
-379 ETTNILDRFGLA
+379 
-391 EYSERHPLSLSGGQ
+391 
-405 KQRVTIAASIAAKSD
+405 
-420 ILVLDEPTSGLDGRN
+420 
-435 MLRLKN
+435 
-441 ILRELKKQG
+441 
-450 MLIFIVTHDAEFL
+450 DAEF
-463 EGLTDELLTISNK
+463 DETFQEYYDQFIAGYPDMAKATES
-476 EENMDKRE
+476 MA
-484 KQQSP
+484 
-489 LRGILQFASQRKGL
+489 ILC
-503 LRISVILSVLS
+503 
-514 SAFGMVPYAA
+514 
-524 VAVLLG
+524 
-530 KALDNALTIE
+530 DNAYRRIKDDTCPAHINITVDKSGNLMR
-540 WAVSL
+540 VSQ
-545 TLVALAG
+545 G
-552 YFLKHFLYSKST
+552 
-564 LCSHK
+564 
-569 AAYEIIQNI
+569 
-578 RCAIMRKMS
+578 
-587 KMSMGTIQEKS
+587 
-598 SGEFKQ
+598 Q
-604 LVIDDSGS
+604 LDSGS

-740 MIFPETDAVST
+740 MIFPETDAVSN

-775 KLMRFPDLD
+775 KLMRLPDLD

-821 VQALSKRAETCQSSG
+821 VQALSKRTENRQSSG

-878 QEGSITLPTGE
+878 QKGSITLPTGE

-904 VSYEGCRQMNQS
+904 VSYEGCRSMNQS

>member
-1 MSMITIRNLQ
+1 MSVSINNLFNYSRSLPVPFDTMTNKKVKVASMYGAKTESTLCGSVIKAVHAMCRCMNGTGEGAVGQ
-11 FQYDAAPEINALYG
+11 IDTNKSVAEYKSSVGPDAYHLVVFDAASGSALASVY
-25 IDLEIRKGECI
+25 DKNTE
-36 VLTGESGCGK
+36 
-46 TTLTRCLNGL
+46 L
-56 IPNFF
+56 I
-61 EGTLTGEILYEG
+61 
-73 VPVNKLE
+73 E
-80 QYELSRKIGTVFQ
+80 QYVAHP
-93 DSRSQFF
+93 SQRDGAAIFF
-100 AVNTTDEVA
+100 A
-109 FGCENLAFP
+109 
-118 TERINQ
+118 
-124 NVDAAF
+124 
-130 SRMNID
+130 
-136 VLRDRSLFGL
+136 
-146 SSGEK
+146 
-151 QRLAVASIYAM
+151 
-162 DTDVIVLDEPTAN
+162 
-175 LDGETIQNLREL
+175 
-187 LFTLKA
+187 
-193 EGKTLII
+193 
-200 SEHRLSWLGGIADR
+200 
-214 YVYMRKGRIE
+214 
-224 KIWGAA
+224 
-230 EAACLSPD
+230 
-238 VLREYGLRSIQNV
+238 
-251 LFPTRKTP
+251 
-259 ARSDANELTCQNL
+259 
-272 CIYYGKQEIIHDLNF
+272 
-287 HFTWGEEGRII
+287 
-298 GIVGA
+298 
-303 NGSGK
+303 
-308 TTFSKVLCGLMAPRT
+308 LMPF
-323 GKIHLNGKKMTHR
+323 LM
-336 ELLKKTYFVM
+336 
-346 QDADY
+346 
-351 QLFTES
+351 S
-357 VTHEMELAARKN
+357 
-369 KQKNV
+369 
-374 RSSKE
+374 
-379 ETTNILDRFGLA
+379 
-391 EYSERHPLSLSGGQ
+391 
-405 KQRVTIAASIAAKSD
+405 
-420 ILVLDEPTSGLDGRN
+420 
-435 MLRLKN
+435 
-441 ILRELKKQG
+441 
-450 MLIFIVTHDAEFL
+450 DAEF
-463 EGLTDELLTISNK
+463 DETFQEYYDQFIAGYPDMAKATES
-476 EENMDKRE
+476 MA
-484 KQQSP
+484 
-489 LRGILQFASQRKGL
+489 ILC
-503 LRISVILSVLS
+503 
-514 SAFGMVPYAA
+514 
-524 VAVLLG
+524 
-530 KALDNALTIE
+530 DNAYRRIKDDTCPAHINITVDKSGNLMR
-540 WAVSL
+540 VSQ
-545 TLVALAG
+545 G
-552 YFLKHFLYSKST
+552 
-564 LCSHK
+564 
-569 AAYEIIQNI
+569 
-578 RCAIMRKMS
+578 
-587 KMSMGTIQEKS
+587 
-598 SGEFKQ
+598 Q
-604 LVIDDSGS
+604 LDSGS

-821 VQALSKRAETCQSSG
+821 VQALSKRAENRQSSG

-904 VSYEGCRQMNQS
+904 VSYEGCRSMNQS

-1031 SA
+1031 TA

>member
-1 MSMITIRNLQ
+1 MSVSINNLFNYSRSLPVPFDTMTNKKVKVASMYGAKTESTLCGSVIKAVHAMCRCMNGTGEGAVGQ
-11 FQYDAAPEINALYG
+11 IDTNKSVAEYKSSVGPDAYHLVVFDAASGSALASVY
-25 IDLEIRKGECI
+25 DKNTE
-36 VLTGESGCGK
+36 
-46 TTLTRCLNGL
+46 L
-56 IPNFF
+56 I
-61 EGTLTGEILYEG
+61 
-73 VPVNKLE
+73 E
-80 QYELSRKIGTVFQ
+80 QYVAHP
-93 DSRSQFF
+93 SQRDGAAIFF
-100 AVNTTDEVA
+100 A
-109 FGCENLAFP
+109 
-118 TERINQ
+118 
-124 NVDAAF
+124 
-130 SRMNID
+130 
-136 VLRDRSLFGL
+136 
-146 SSGEK
+146 
-151 QRLAVASIYAM
+151 
-162 DTDVIVLDEPTAN
+162 
-175 LDGETIQNLREL
+175 
-187 LFTLKA
+187 
-193 EGKTLII
+193 
-200 SEHRLSWLGGIADR
+200 
-214 YVYMRKGRIE
+214 
-224 KIWGAA
+224 
-230 EAACLSPD
+230 
-238 VLREYGLRSIQNV
+238 
-251 LFPTRKTP
+251 
-259 ARSDANELTCQNL
+259 
-272 CIYYGKQEIIHDLNF
+272 
-287 HFTWGEEGRII
+287 
-298 GIVGA
+298 
-303 NGSGK
+303 
-308 TTFSKVLCGLMAPRT
+308 LMPF
-323 GKIHLNGKKMTHR
+323 LM
-336 ELLKKTYFVM
+336 
-346 QDADY
+346 
-351 QLFTES
+351 S
-357 VTHEMELAARKN
+357 
-369 KQKNV
+369 
-374 RSSKE
+374 
-379 ETTNILDRFGLA
+379 
-391 EYSERHPLSLSGGQ
+391 
-405 KQRVTIAASIAAKSD
+405 
-420 ILVLDEPTSGLDGRN
+420 
-435 MLRLKN
+435 
-441 ILRELKKQG
+441 
-450 MLIFIVTHDAEFL
+450 DAEF
-463 EGLTDELLTISNK
+463 DETFQEYYDQFIAGYPDMAKATES
-476 EENMDKRE
+476 MA
-484 KQQSP
+484 
-489 LRGILQFASQRKGL
+489 ILC
-503 LRISVILSVLS
+503 
-514 SAFGMVPYAA
+514 
-524 VAVLLG
+524 
-530 KALDNALTIE
+530 DNAYRRIKDDTCPAHINITVDKSGNLMR
-540 WAVSL
+540 VSQ
-545 TLVALAG
+545 G
-552 YFLKHFLYSKST
+552 
-564 LCSHK
+564 
-569 AAYEIIQNI
+569 
-578 RCAIMRKMS
+578 
-587 KMSMGTIQEKS
+587 
-598 SGEFKQ
+598 Q
-604 LVIDDSGS
+604 LDSGS

-627 KTGPAVI
+627 KTGPSVI

-693 MQMRN
+693 IQMRN

-751 GSPELDREREIL
+751 GSSELDREREIL

-775 KLMRFPDLD
+775 KLMRLPDLD

-821 VQALSKRAETCQSSG
+821 VQALSKRAENRQSSG

-904 VSYEGCRQMNQS
+904 VSYEGCRSMNQS

-934 MVQRAMAVTGC
+934 MVQRAMAVTRC

>member
-1 MSMITIRNLQ
+1 MSVSINNLFNYSRSLPVPFDTMTNKKVKVASMYGAKTESTLCGSVIKAVHAMCRCMNGTGEGAVGQ
-11 FQYDAAPEINALYG
+11 IDTNKSVAEYKSSVGPDAYHLVVFDAASGSALASVY
-25 IDLEIRKGECI
+25 DKNTE
-36 VLTGESGCGK
+36 
-46 TTLTRCLNGL
+46 L
-56 IPNFF
+56 I
-61 EGTLTGEILYEG
+61 
-73 VPVNKLE
+73 E
-80 QYELSRKIGTVFQ
+80 QYVAHP
-93 DSRSQFF
+93 SQRDGAAIFF
-100 AVNTTDEVA
+100 A
-109 FGCENLAFP
+109 
-118 TERINQ
+118 
-124 NVDAAF
+124 
-130 SRMNID
+130 
-136 VLRDRSLFGL
+136 
-146 SSGEK
+146 
-151 QRLAVASIYAM
+151 
-162 DTDVIVLDEPTAN
+162 
-175 LDGETIQNLREL
+175 
-187 LFTLKA
+187 
-193 EGKTLII
+193 
-200 SEHRLSWLGGIADR
+200 
-214 YVYMRKGRIE
+214 
-224 KIWGAA
+224 
-230 EAACLSPD
+230 
-238 VLREYGLRSIQNV
+238 
-251 LFPTRKTP
+251 
-259 ARSDANELTCQNL
+259 
-272 CIYYGKQEIIHDLNF
+272 
-287 HFTWGEEGRII
+287 
-298 GIVGA
+298 
-303 NGSGK
+303 
-308 TTFSKVLCGLMAPRT
+308 LMPF
-323 GKIHLNGKKMTHR
+323 LM
-336 ELLKKTYFVM
+336 
-346 QDADY
+346 
-351 QLFTES
+351 S
-357 VTHEMELAARKN
+357 
-369 KQKNV
+369 
-374 RSSKE
+374 
-379 ETTNILDRFGLA
+379 
-391 EYSERHPLSLSGGQ
+391 
-405 KQRVTIAASIAAKSD
+405 
-420 ILVLDEPTSGLDGRN
+420 
-435 MLRLKN
+435 
-441 ILRELKKQG
+441 
-450 MLIFIVTHDAEFL
+450 DAEF
-463 EGLTDELLTISNK
+463 DETFQEYYDQFIAGYPDMAKATES
-476 EENMDKRE
+476 MA
-484 KQQSP
+484 
-489 LRGILQFASQRKGL
+489 ILC
-503 LRISVILSVLS
+503 
-514 SAFGMVPYAA
+514 
-524 VAVLLG
+524 
-530 KALDNALTIE
+530 DNAYRRIKDDTCPAHINITVDKSGNLMR
-540 WAVSL
+540 VSQ
-545 TLVALAG
+545 G
-552 YFLKHFLYSKST
+552 
-564 LCSHK
+564 
-569 AAYEIIQNI
+569 
-578 RCAIMRKMS
+578 
-587 KMSMGTIQEKS
+587 
-598 SGEFKQ
+598 Q
-604 LVIDDSGS
+604 LDSGS

-634 KKAGVVVEHTD
+634 KKADVVVEHTD

-775 KLMRFPDLD
+775 KLLRLPDLD

-821 VQALSKRAETCQSSG
+821 VQALSKRAENRQSSG

>member
-1 MSMITIRNLQ
+1 MSVSINNLFNYSRSLPVPFDTMTNKKVKVASMYGAKTESTLCGSVIKAVHAMCRCMNGTGEGAVGQ
-11 FQYDAAPEINALYG
+11 IDTNKSVAEYKSSVGPDAYHLVVFDAASGSALASVY
-25 IDLEIRKGECI
+25 DKNTE
-36 VLTGESGCGK
+36 
-46 TTLTRCLNGL
+46 L
-56 IPNFF
+56 I
-61 EGTLTGEILYEG
+61 
-73 VPVNKLE
+73 E
-80 QYELSRKIGTVFQ
+80 QYVAHP
-93 DSRSQFF
+93 SQRDGAAIFF
-100 AVNTTDEVA
+100 A
-109 FGCENLAFP
+109 
-118 TERINQ
+118 
-124 NVDAAF
+124 
-130 SRMNID
+130 
-136 VLRDRSLFGL
+136 
-146 SSGEK
+146 
-151 QRLAVASIYAM
+151 
-162 DTDVIVLDEPTAN
+162 
-175 LDGETIQNLREL
+175 
-187 LFTLKA
+187 
-193 EGKTLII
+193 
-200 SEHRLSWLGGIADR
+200 
-214 YVYMRKGRIE
+214 
-224 KIWGAA
+224 
-230 EAACLSPD
+230 
-238 VLREYGLRSIQNV
+238 
-251 LFPTRKTP
+251 
-259 ARSDANELTCQNL
+259 
-272 CIYYGKQEIIHDLNF
+272 
-287 HFTWGEEGRII
+287 
-298 GIVGA
+298 
-303 NGSGK
+303 
-308 TTFSKVLCGLMAPRT
+308 LMPF
-323 GKIHLNGKKMTHR
+323 LM
-336 ELLKKTYFVM
+336 
-346 QDADY
+346 
-351 QLFTES
+351 S
-357 VTHEMELAARKN
+357 
-369 KQKNV
+369 
-374 RSSKE
+374 
-379 ETTNILDRFGLA
+379 
-391 EYSERHPLSLSGGQ
+391 
-405 KQRVTIAASIAAKSD
+405 
-420 ILVLDEPTSGLDGRN
+420 
-435 MLRLKN
+435 
-441 ILRELKKQG
+441 
-450 MLIFIVTHDAEFL
+450 DAEF
-463 EGLTDELLTISNK
+463 DETFQEYYDQFIAGYPDMAKATES
-476 EENMDKRE
+476 MA
-484 KQQSP
+484 
-489 LRGILQFASQRKGL
+489 ILC
-503 LRISVILSVLS
+503 
-514 SAFGMVPYAA
+514 
-524 VAVLLG
+524 
-530 KALDNALTIE
+530 DNAYRRIKDDTCPAHINITVDKSGNLMR
-540 WAVSL
+540 VSQ
-545 TLVALAG
+545 G
-552 YFLKHFLYSKST
+552 
-564 LCSHK
+564 
-569 AAYEIIQNI
+569 
-578 RCAIMRKMS
+578 
-587 KMSMGTIQEKS
+587 
-598 SGEFKQ
+598 Q
-604 LVIDDSGS
+604 LDSGS

-821 VQALSKRAETCQSSG
+821 VQALSKRAENRQSSG

-921 SLVKDIELPEPEV
+921 SLVKDINLPEPEV

-957 VNDMADYCRKN
+957 VNDMVDYCRKN

>member
-1 MSMITIRNLQ
+1 MSVSINNL
-11 FQYDAAPEINALYG
+11 FNY
-25 IDLEIRKGECI
+25 
-36 VLTGESGCGK
+36 
-46 TTLTRCLNGL
+46 
-56 IPNFF
+56 
-61 EGTLTGEILYEG
+61 
-73 VPVNKLE
+73 
-80 QYELSRKIGTVFQ
+80 
-93 DSRSQFF
+93 SRSLPVPFDTMTNKK
-100 AVNTTDEVA
+100 V
-109 FGCENLAFP
+109 
-118 TERINQ
+118 
-124 NVDAAF
+124 
-130 SRMNID
+130 
-136 VLRDRSLFGL
+136 
-146 SSGEK
+146 K
-151 QRLAVASIYAM
+151 VASMYGA
-162 DTDVIVLDEPTAN
+162 
-175 LDGETIQNLREL
+175 
-187 LFTLKA
+187 
-193 EGKTLII
+193 KT
-200 SEHRLSWLGGIADR
+200 E
-214 YVYMRKGRIE
+214 
-224 KIWGAA
+224 
-230 EAACLSPD
+230 
-238 VLREYGLRSIQNV
+238 
-251 LFPTRKTP
+251 
-259 ARSDANELTCQNL
+259 
-272 CIYYGKQEIIHDLNF
+272 
-287 HFTWGEEGRII
+287 
-298 GIVGA
+298 
-303 NGSGK
+303 
-308 TTFSKVLCGLMAPRT
+308 
-323 GKIHLNGKKMTHR
+323 
-336 ELLKKTYFVM
+336 
-346 QDADY
+346 
-351 QLFTES
+351 
-357 VTHEMELAARKN
+357 
-369 KQKNV
+369 
-374 RSSKE
+374 
-379 ETTNILDRFGLA
+379 
-391 EYSERHPLSLSGGQ
+391 
-405 KQRVTIAASIAAKSD
+405 
-420 ILVLDEPTSGLDGRN
+420 
-435 MLRLKN
+435 
-441 ILRELKKQG
+441 
-450 MLIFIVTHDAEFL
+450 
-463 EGLTDELLTISNK
+463 
-476 EENMDKRE
+476 
-484 KQQSP
+484 
-489 LRGILQFASQRKGL
+489 
-503 LRISVILSVLS
+503 
-514 SAFGMVPYAA
+514 
-524 VAVLLG
+524 
-530 KALDNALTIE
+530 
-540 WAVSL
+540 
-545 TLVALAG
+545 
-552 YFLKHFLYSKST
+552 ST
-564 LCSHK
+564 LCGSVIK
-569 AAYEIIQNI
+569 AVHAMC
-578 RCAIMRKMS
+578 RCMN
-587 KMSMGTIQEKS
+587 GTGEGAVGQIDTNKSVAEYKS
-598 SGEFKQ
+598 SIGPDAYHLVVFDAASGSALASVYDKNTELIEQYVAHPSQRDGAAIFFALMPFLMSDVEFDETFQEYYDQFIAGYPDMAKATESMAILCDNAYRRIKDDTCPAHINITVDKSGNLMRVSQGQ
-604 LVIDDSGS
+604 LDSGS

-655 RTLSALELSL
+655 RTLSALEQSL

-821 VQALSKRAETCQSSG
+821 VQALSKRAETRQSSG

-921 SLVKDIELPEPEV
+921 SLVKDINLPEPEV

-957 VNDMADYCRKN
+957 AV
-968 SITDGACGMRSLIDW
+968 S
-983 VISAEI
+983 
-989 SGDPYLSA
+989 
-997 KYTVISKAT
+997 YTHLT
-1006 ADEEDREALITTI
+1006 LPTN
-1019 LDPMFAPKRKRT
+1019 
-1031 SA
+1031 

>member
-1 MSMITIRNLQ
+1 MSVSINNL
-11 FQYDAAPEINALYG
+11 FNY
-25 IDLEIRKGECI
+25 
-36 VLTGESGCGK
+36 
-46 TTLTRCLNGL
+46 
-56 IPNFF
+56 
-61 EGTLTGEILYEG
+61 
-73 VPVNKLE
+73 
-80 QYELSRKIGTVFQ
+80 
-93 DSRSQFF
+93 SRSLPVPFDTMTNKK
-100 AVNTTDEVA
+100 V
-109 FGCENLAFP
+109 
-118 TERINQ
+118 
-124 NVDAAF
+124 
-130 SRMNID
+130 
-136 VLRDRSLFGL
+136 
-146 SSGEK
+146 K
-151 QRLAVASIYAM
+151 VASMYGA
-162 DTDVIVLDEPTAN
+162 
-175 LDGETIQNLREL
+175 
-187 LFTLKA
+187 
-193 EGKTLII
+193 KT
-200 SEHRLSWLGGIADR
+200 E
-214 YVYMRKGRIE
+214 
-224 KIWGAA
+224 
-230 EAACLSPD
+230 
-238 VLREYGLRSIQNV
+238 
-251 LFPTRKTP
+251 
-259 ARSDANELTCQNL
+259 
-272 CIYYGKQEIIHDLNF
+272 
-287 HFTWGEEGRII
+287 
-298 GIVGA
+298 
-303 NGSGK
+303 
-308 TTFSKVLCGLMAPRT
+308 
-323 GKIHLNGKKMTHR
+323 
-336 ELLKKTYFVM
+336 
-346 QDADY
+346 
-351 QLFTES
+351 
-357 VTHEMELAARKN
+357 
-369 KQKNV
+369 
-374 RSSKE
+374 
-379 ETTNILDRFGLA
+379 
-391 EYSERHPLSLSGGQ
+391 
-405 KQRVTIAASIAAKSD
+405 
-420 ILVLDEPTSGLDGRN
+420 
-435 MLRLKN
+435 
-441 ILRELKKQG
+441 
-450 MLIFIVTHDAEFL
+450 
-463 EGLTDELLTISNK
+463 
-476 EENMDKRE
+476 
-484 KQQSP
+484 
-489 LRGILQFASQRKGL
+489 
-503 LRISVILSVLS
+503 
-514 SAFGMVPYAA
+514 
-524 VAVLLG
+524 
-530 KALDNALTIE
+530 
-540 WAVSL
+540 
-545 TLVALAG
+545 
-552 YFLKHFLYSKST
+552 ST
-564 LCSHK
+564 LCGSVIK
-569 AAYEIIQNI
+569 AVHAMC
-578 RCAIMRKMS
+578 RCMN
-587 KMSMGTIQEKS
+587 GTGEGAVGQIDTNKSVAEYKS
-598 SGEFKQ
+598 SVGPDAYHLVVLDAASGSALASVYDKNTELIEQYVAHPSQRDGAAIFFALMPFLMSDVEFDETFQEYYDQFIAGYPDMAKATESMAILCDNAYRRIKDDTCPAHINITVDKSGNLMRVSQGQ
-604 LVIDDSGS
+604 LDSGS

-751 GSPELDREREIL
+751 GSSELDREREIL

-775 KLMRFPDLD
+775 KLMRLPDLD

-821 VQALSKRAETCQSSG
+821 VQALSKRAENRQSSG

>member
-1 MSMITIRNLQ
+1 MSVSINNLFNYSRSLPVPFDTMTNKKVKVASMYGAKTESTLCGSVIKAVHAMCRCMNGTGEGAVGQ
-11 FQYDAAPEINALYG
+11 IDTNKSVAEYKSSVGPDAYHLVVFDAASGSALASVY
-25 IDLEIRKGECI
+25 DKNTE
-36 VLTGESGCGK
+36 
-46 TTLTRCLNGL
+46 L
-56 IPNFF
+56 I
-61 EGTLTGEILYEG
+61 
-73 VPVNKLE
+73 E
-80 QYELSRKIGTVFQ
+80 QYVAHP
-93 DSRSQFF
+93 SQRDGAAIFF
-100 AVNTTDEVA
+100 A
-109 FGCENLAFP
+109 
-118 TERINQ
+118 
-124 NVDAAF
+124 
-130 SRMNID
+130 
-136 VLRDRSLFGL
+136 
-146 SSGEK
+146 
-151 QRLAVASIYAM
+151 
-162 DTDVIVLDEPTAN
+162 
-175 LDGETIQNLREL
+175 
-187 LFTLKA
+187 
-193 EGKTLII
+193 
-200 SEHRLSWLGGIADR
+200 
-214 YVYMRKGRIE
+214 
-224 KIWGAA
+224 
-230 EAACLSPD
+230 
-238 VLREYGLRSIQNV
+238 
-251 LFPTRKTP
+251 
-259 ARSDANELTCQNL
+259 
-272 CIYYGKQEIIHDLNF
+272 
-287 HFTWGEEGRII
+287 
-298 GIVGA
+298 
-303 NGSGK
+303 
-308 TTFSKVLCGLMAPRT
+308 LMPF
-323 GKIHLNGKKMTHR
+323 LM
-336 ELLKKTYFVM
+336 
-346 QDADY
+346 
-351 QLFTES
+351 S
-357 VTHEMELAARKN
+357 
-369 KQKNV
+369 
-374 RSSKE
+374 
-379 ETTNILDRFGLA
+379 
-391 EYSERHPLSLSGGQ
+391 
-405 KQRVTIAASIAAKSD
+405 
-420 ILVLDEPTSGLDGRN
+420 
-435 MLRLKN
+435 
-441 ILRELKKQG
+441 
-450 MLIFIVTHDAEFL
+450 DAEF
-463 EGLTDELLTISNK
+463 DETFQEYYDQFIAGYPDMAKATES
-476 EENMDKRE
+476 MA
-484 KQQSP
+484 
-489 LRGILQFASQRKGL
+489 ILC
-503 LRISVILSVLS
+503 
-514 SAFGMVPYAA
+514 
-524 VAVLLG
+524 
-530 KALDNALTIE
+530 DNAYRRIKDDTCPAHINITVDKSGNLMR
-540 WAVSL
+540 VSQ
-545 TLVALAG
+545 G
-552 YFLKHFLYSKST
+552 
-564 LCSHK
+564 
-569 AAYEIIQNI
+569 
-578 RCAIMRKMS
+578 
-587 KMSMGTIQEKS
+587 
-598 SGEFKQ
+598 Q
-604 LVIDDSGS
+604 LDSGS

-634 KKAGVVVEHTD
+634 KKAGVVAEHTD

-751 GSPELDREREIL
+751 GSLELDREREIL

-775 KLMRFPDLD
+775 KLMRLPDLD

-821 VQALSKRAETCQSSG
+821 VQALSKRAENRQSSG
-836 QNYTYV
+836 QNYAYV

-904 VSYEGCRQMNQS
+904 VSYEGCRSMNQS

>member
-1 MSMITIRNLQ
+1 MSVSINNLFNYSRSLPVPFDTMTNKKVKVASMYGAKTESTLCGSVIKAVHAMCRCMNGTGEGAVGQ
-11 FQYDAAPEINALYG
+11 IDTNKSVAEYKSSVGPDAYHLVVFDAASGSALASVY
-25 IDLEIRKGECI
+25 DKNTE
-36 VLTGESGCGK
+36 
-46 TTLTRCLNGL
+46 L
-56 IPNFF
+56 I
-61 EGTLTGEILYEG
+61 
-73 VPVNKLE
+73 E
-80 QYELSRKIGTVFQ
+80 QYVAHP
-93 DSRSQFF
+93 SQRDGAAIFF
-100 AVNTTDEVA
+100 A
-109 FGCENLAFP
+109 
-118 TERINQ
+118 
-124 NVDAAF
+124 
-130 SRMNID
+130 
-136 VLRDRSLFGL
+136 
-146 SSGEK
+146 
-151 QRLAVASIYAM
+151 
-162 DTDVIVLDEPTAN
+162 
-175 LDGETIQNLREL
+175 
-187 LFTLKA
+187 
-193 EGKTLII
+193 
-200 SEHRLSWLGGIADR
+200 
-214 YVYMRKGRIE
+214 
-224 KIWGAA
+224 
-230 EAACLSPD
+230 
-238 VLREYGLRSIQNV
+238 
-251 LFPTRKTP
+251 
-259 ARSDANELTCQNL
+259 
-272 CIYYGKQEIIHDLNF
+272 
-287 HFTWGEEGRII
+287 
-298 GIVGA
+298 
-303 NGSGK
+303 
-308 TTFSKVLCGLMAPRT
+308 LMPF
-323 GKIHLNGKKMTHR
+323 LM
-336 ELLKKTYFVM
+336 
-346 QDADY
+346 
-351 QLFTES
+351 S
-357 VTHEMELAARKN
+357 
-369 KQKNV
+369 
-374 RSSKE
+374 
-379 ETTNILDRFGLA
+379 
-391 EYSERHPLSLSGGQ
+391 
-405 KQRVTIAASIAAKSD
+405 
-420 ILVLDEPTSGLDGRN
+420 
-435 MLRLKN
+435 
-441 ILRELKKQG
+441 
-450 MLIFIVTHDAEFL
+450 DAEF
-463 EGLTDELLTISNK
+463 DETFQEYYDQFIAGYPDMAKATES
-476 EENMDKRE
+476 MA
-484 KQQSP
+484 
-489 LRGILQFASQRKGL
+489 ILC
-503 LRISVILSVLS
+503 
-514 SAFGMVPYAA
+514 
-524 VAVLLG
+524 
-530 KALDNALTIE
+530 DNAYRRIKDDTCPAHINITVDKSGNLMR
-540 WAVSL
+540 VSQ
-545 TLVALAG
+545 G
-552 YFLKHFLYSKST
+552 
-564 LCSHK
+564 
-569 AAYEIIQNI
+569 
-578 RCAIMRKMS
+578 
-587 KMSMGTIQEKS
+587 
-598 SGEFKQ
+598 Q
-604 LVIDDSGS
+604 LDSGS

-693 MQMRN
+693 IQMRN

-775 KLMRFPDLD
+775 KLMRLPDLD

-821 VQALSKRAETCQSSG
+821 VQALSKRAENRQSSG

>member
-1 MSMITIRNLQ
+1 MSVSINNLFNYSRSLPVPFDTMTNKKVKVASMYGAKTESTLCGSVIKAVHAMCRCMNGTGEGAVGQ
-11 FQYDAAPEINALYG
+11 IDTNKSVAEYKSSVGPDAYHLVVFDAASGSALASVY
-25 IDLEIRKGECI
+25 DKNTE
-36 VLTGESGCGK
+36 
-46 TTLTRCLNGL
+46 L
-56 IPNFF
+56 I
-61 EGTLTGEILYEG
+61 
-73 VPVNKLE
+73 E
-80 QYELSRKIGTVFQ
+80 QYVAHP
-93 DSRSQFF
+93 SQRDGAAIFF
-100 AVNTTDEVA
+100 A
-109 FGCENLAFP
+109 
-118 TERINQ
+118 
-124 NVDAAF
+124 
-130 SRMNID
+130 
-136 VLRDRSLFGL
+136 
-146 SSGEK
+146 
-151 QRLAVASIYAM
+151 
-162 DTDVIVLDEPTAN
+162 
-175 LDGETIQNLREL
+175 
-187 LFTLKA
+187 
-193 EGKTLII
+193 
-200 SEHRLSWLGGIADR
+200 
-214 YVYMRKGRIE
+214 
-224 KIWGAA
+224 
-230 EAACLSPD
+230 
-238 VLREYGLRSIQNV
+238 
-251 LFPTRKTP
+251 
-259 ARSDANELTCQNL
+259 
-272 CIYYGKQEIIHDLNF
+272 
-287 HFTWGEEGRII
+287 
-298 GIVGA
+298 
-303 NGSGK
+303 
-308 TTFSKVLCGLMAPRT
+308 LMPF
-323 GKIHLNGKKMTHR
+323 LM
-336 ELLKKTYFVM
+336 
-346 QDADY
+346 
-351 QLFTES
+351 S
-357 VTHEMELAARKN
+357 
-369 KQKNV
+369 
-374 RSSKE
+374 
-379 ETTNILDRFGLA
+379 
-391 EYSERHPLSLSGGQ
+391 
-405 KQRVTIAASIAAKSD
+405 
-420 ILVLDEPTSGLDGRN
+420 
-435 MLRLKN
+435 
-441 ILRELKKQG
+441 
-450 MLIFIVTHDAEFL
+450 DAEF
-463 EGLTDELLTISNK
+463 DETFQEYYDQFIAGYPDMAKATES
-476 EENMDKRE
+476 MA
-484 KQQSP
+484 
-489 LRGILQFASQRKGL
+489 ILC
-503 LRISVILSVLS
+503 
-514 SAFGMVPYAA
+514 
-524 VAVLLG
+524 
-530 KALDNALTIE
+530 DNAYRRIKDDTCPAHINITVDKSGNLMR
-540 WAVSL
+540 VSQ
-545 TLVALAG
+545 G
-552 YFLKHFLYSKST
+552 
-564 LCSHK
+564 
-569 AAYEIIQNI
+569 
-578 RCAIMRKMS
+578 
-587 KMSMGTIQEKS
+587 
-598 SGEFKQ
+598 Q
-604 LVIDDSGS
+604 LDSGS

-751 GSPELDREREIL
+751 GSSELDREREIL

-775 KLMRFPDLD
+775 KLLRLPDLD

-821 VQALSKRAETCQSSG
+821 VQALSKRTENRQSSG

-861 STIIQPGVLVGL
+861 STIIQSGVLVGL

-904 VSYEGCRQMNQS
+904 VSYEGCRSMNQS

>member
-1 MSMITIRNLQ
+1 MSVSINNLFNYSRSLPVPFDTMTNKKVKVASMYGAKTESTLCGSVIKAVHAMCRCMNGTGEGAVGQ
-11 FQYDAAPEINALYG
+11 IDTNKSVAEYKSSVGPDAYHLVVFDAASGSALASVY
-25 IDLEIRKGECI
+25 DKNTE
-36 VLTGESGCGK
+36 
-46 TTLTRCLNGL
+46 L
-56 IPNFF
+56 I
-61 EGTLTGEILYEG
+61 
-73 VPVNKLE
+73 E
-80 QYELSRKIGTVFQ
+80 QYVAHP
-93 DSRSQFF
+93 SQRDGAAIFF
-100 AVNTTDEVA
+100 A
-109 FGCENLAFP
+109 
-118 TERINQ
+118 
-124 NVDAAF
+124 
-130 SRMNID
+130 
-136 VLRDRSLFGL
+136 
-146 SSGEK
+146 
-151 QRLAVASIYAM
+151 
-162 DTDVIVLDEPTAN
+162 
-175 LDGETIQNLREL
+175 
-187 LFTLKA
+187 
-193 EGKTLII
+193 
-200 SEHRLSWLGGIADR
+200 
-214 YVYMRKGRIE
+214 
-224 KIWGAA
+224 
-230 EAACLSPD
+230 
-238 VLREYGLRSIQNV
+238 
-251 LFPTRKTP
+251 
-259 ARSDANELTCQNL
+259 
-272 CIYYGKQEIIHDLNF
+272 
-287 HFTWGEEGRII
+287 
-298 GIVGA
+298 
-303 NGSGK
+303 
-308 TTFSKVLCGLMAPRT
+308 LMPF
-323 GKIHLNGKKMTHR
+323 LM
-336 ELLKKTYFVM
+336 
-346 QDADY
+346 
-351 QLFTES
+351 S
-357 VTHEMELAARKN
+357 
-369 KQKNV
+369 
-374 RSSKE
+374 
-379 ETTNILDRFGLA
+379 
-391 EYSERHPLSLSGGQ
+391 
-405 KQRVTIAASIAAKSD
+405 
-420 ILVLDEPTSGLDGRN
+420 
-435 MLRLKN
+435 
-441 ILRELKKQG
+441 
-450 MLIFIVTHDAEFL
+450 DAEF
-463 EGLTDELLTISNK
+463 DETFQEYYDQFIAGYPDMAKATES
-476 EENMDKRE
+476 MA
-484 KQQSP
+484 
-489 LRGILQFASQRKGL
+489 ILC
-503 LRISVILSVLS
+503 
-514 SAFGMVPYAA
+514 
-524 VAVLLG
+524 
-530 KALDNALTIE
+530 DNAYRRIKDDTCPAHINITVDKSGNLMR
-540 WAVSL
+540 VSQ
-545 TLVALAG
+545 G
-552 YFLKHFLYSKST
+552 
-564 LCSHK
+564 
-569 AAYEIIQNI
+569 
-578 RCAIMRKMS
+578 
-587 KMSMGTIQEKS
+587 
-598 SGEFKQ
+598 Q
-604 LVIDDSGS
+604 LDSGS

-718 GLGLPYMKY
+718 GLELPYMKY

-775 KLMRFPDLD
+775 KLMRLPDLD

-810 MSVVLEKVTEK
+810 LSVVLEKVTEK
-821 VQALSKRAETCQSSG
+821 VQALSKRAENRQSSG

-904 VSYEGCRQMNQS
+904 VSYEGCRSMNQS

>member
-1 MSMITIRNLQ
+1 MSVSINNLFNYSRSLPVPFDTMTNKKVKVASMYGAKTESTLCGSVIKAVHAMCRCMNGTGEGAVGQ
-11 FQYDAAPEINALYG
+11 IDTNKSVAEYKSSVGPDAYHLVVFDAASGSALASVY
-25 IDLEIRKGECI
+25 DKNTE
-36 VLTGESGCGK
+36 
-46 TTLTRCLNGL
+46 L
-56 IPNFF
+56 I
-61 EGTLTGEILYEG
+61 
-73 VPVNKLE
+73 E
-80 QYELSRKIGTVFQ
+80 QYVAHP
-93 DSRSQFF
+93 SQRDGAAIFF
-100 AVNTTDEVA
+100 A
-109 FGCENLAFP
+109 
-118 TERINQ
+118 
-124 NVDAAF
+124 
-130 SRMNID
+130 
-136 VLRDRSLFGL
+136 
-146 SSGEK
+146 
-151 QRLAVASIYAM
+151 
-162 DTDVIVLDEPTAN
+162 
-175 LDGETIQNLREL
+175 
-187 LFTLKA
+187 
-193 EGKTLII
+193 
-200 SEHRLSWLGGIADR
+200 
-214 YVYMRKGRIE
+214 
-224 KIWGAA
+224 
-230 EAACLSPD
+230 
-238 VLREYGLRSIQNV
+238 
-251 LFPTRKTP
+251 
-259 ARSDANELTCQNL
+259 
-272 CIYYGKQEIIHDLNF
+272 
-287 HFTWGEEGRII
+287 
-298 GIVGA
+298 
-303 NGSGK
+303 
-308 TTFSKVLCGLMAPRT
+308 LMPF
-323 GKIHLNGKKMTHR
+323 LM
-336 ELLKKTYFVM
+336 
-346 QDADY
+346 
-351 QLFTES
+351 S
-357 VTHEMELAARKN
+357 
-369 KQKNV
+369 
-374 RSSKE
+374 
-379 ETTNILDRFGLA
+379 
-391 EYSERHPLSLSGGQ
+391 
-405 KQRVTIAASIAAKSD
+405 
-420 ILVLDEPTSGLDGRN
+420 
-435 MLRLKN
+435 
-441 ILRELKKQG
+441 
-450 MLIFIVTHDAEFL
+450 DAEF
-463 EGLTDELLTISNK
+463 DETFQEYYNQFIAGYPDMAKATES
-476 EENMDKRE
+476 MA
-484 KQQSP
+484 
-489 LRGILQFASQRKGL
+489 ILC
-503 LRISVILSVLS
+503 
-514 SAFGMVPYAA
+514 
-524 VAVLLG
+524 
-530 KALDNALTIE
+530 DNAYRRIKDDTCPAHINITVDKSGNLMR
-540 WAVSL
+540 VSQ
-545 TLVALAG
+545 G
-552 YFLKHFLYSKST
+552 
-564 LCSHK
+564 
-569 AAYEIIQNI
+569 
-578 RCAIMRKMS
+578 
-587 KMSMGTIQEKS
+587 
-598 SGEFKQ
+598 Q
-604 LVIDDSGS
+604 LDSGS

-775 KLMRFPDLD
+775 KLMRLPDLD

-821 VQALSKRAETCQSSG
+821 VQALSKRAENRQSSG

-904 VSYEGCRQMNQS
+904 VSYEGCRSMNQS

>member
-1 MSMITIRNLQ
+1 MSVSINNLFNYSRSLPVPFDTMTNKKVKVASMYGAKTESTLCGSVIKAVHAMCRCMNGTGEGAVGQ
-11 FQYDAAPEINALYG
+11 IDTNKSVAEYKSSVGPDAYHLVVFDAASGSALASVY
-25 IDLEIRKGECI
+25 DKNTE
-36 VLTGESGCGK
+36 
-46 TTLTRCLNGL
+46 L
-56 IPNFF
+56 I
-61 EGTLTGEILYEG
+61 
-73 VPVNKLE
+73 E
-80 QYELSRKIGTVFQ
+80 QYVAHP
-93 DSRSQFF
+93 SQRDGAAIFF
-100 AVNTTDEVA
+100 A
-109 FGCENLAFP
+109 
-118 TERINQ
+118 
-124 NVDAAF
+124 
-130 SRMNID
+130 
-136 VLRDRSLFGL
+136 
-146 SSGEK
+146 
-151 QRLAVASIYAM
+151 
-162 DTDVIVLDEPTAN
+162 
-175 LDGETIQNLREL
+175 
-187 LFTLKA
+187 
-193 EGKTLII
+193 
-200 SEHRLSWLGGIADR
+200 
-214 YVYMRKGRIE
+214 
-224 KIWGAA
+224 
-230 EAACLSPD
+230 
-238 VLREYGLRSIQNV
+238 
-251 LFPTRKTP
+251 
-259 ARSDANELTCQNL
+259 
-272 CIYYGKQEIIHDLNF
+272 
-287 HFTWGEEGRII
+287 
-298 GIVGA
+298 
-303 NGSGK
+303 
-308 TTFSKVLCGLMAPRT
+308 LMPF
-323 GKIHLNGKKMTHR
+323 LM
-336 ELLKKTYFVM
+336 
-346 QDADY
+346 
-351 QLFTES
+351 S
-357 VTHEMELAARKN
+357 
-369 KQKNV
+369 
-374 RSSKE
+374 
-379 ETTNILDRFGLA
+379 
-391 EYSERHPLSLSGGQ
+391 
-405 KQRVTIAASIAAKSD
+405 
-420 ILVLDEPTSGLDGRN
+420 
-435 MLRLKN
+435 
-441 ILRELKKQG
+441 
-450 MLIFIVTHDAEFL
+450 DAEF
-463 EGLTDELLTISNK
+463 DETFQEYYDQFIAGYPDMAKATES
-476 EENMDKRE
+476 MA
-484 KQQSP
+484 
-489 LRGILQFASQRKGL
+489 ILC
-503 LRISVILSVLS
+503 
-514 SAFGMVPYAA
+514 
-524 VAVLLG
+524 
-530 KALDNALTIE
+530 DNAYRRIKDDTCPAHINITVDKSGNLMR
-540 WAVSL
+540 VSQ
-545 TLVALAG
+545 G
-552 YFLKHFLYSKST
+552 
-564 LCSHK
+564 
-569 AAYEIIQNI
+569 
-578 RCAIMRKMS
+578 
-587 KMSMGTIQEKS
+587 
-598 SGEFKQ
+598 Q
-604 LVIDDSGS
+604 LDSGS

-775 KLMRFPDLD
+775 KLLRLPDLD

-821 VQALSKRAETCQSSG
+821 VQALSKRAENRQSSG

-848 ALKHG
+848 ALRHG

>member
-1 MSMITIRNLQ
+1 MSVSINNL
-11 FQYDAAPEINALYG
+11 FNY
-25 IDLEIRKGECI
+25 
-36 VLTGESGCGK
+36 
-46 TTLTRCLNGL
+46 
-56 IPNFF
+56 
-61 EGTLTGEILYEG
+61 
-73 VPVNKLE
+73 
-80 QYELSRKIGTVFQ
+80 
-93 DSRSQFF
+93 SRSLPVPFDTMTNKK
-100 AVNTTDEVA
+100 V
-109 FGCENLAFP
+109 
-118 TERINQ
+118 
-124 NVDAAF
+124 
-130 SRMNID
+130 
-136 VLRDRSLFGL
+136 
-146 SSGEK
+146 K
-151 QRLAVASIYAM
+151 VASMYGA
-162 DTDVIVLDEPTAN
+162 
-175 LDGETIQNLREL
+175 
-187 LFTLKA
+187 
-193 EGKTLII
+193 KT
-200 SEHRLSWLGGIADR
+200 E
-214 YVYMRKGRIE
+214 
-224 KIWGAA
+224 
-230 EAACLSPD
+230 
-238 VLREYGLRSIQNV
+238 
-251 LFPTRKTP
+251 
-259 ARSDANELTCQNL
+259 
-272 CIYYGKQEIIHDLNF
+272 
-287 HFTWGEEGRII
+287 
-298 GIVGA
+298 
-303 NGSGK
+303 
-308 TTFSKVLCGLMAPRT
+308 
-323 GKIHLNGKKMTHR
+323 
-336 ELLKKTYFVM
+336 
-346 QDADY
+346 
-351 QLFTES
+351 
-357 VTHEMELAARKN
+357 
-369 KQKNV
+369 
-374 RSSKE
+374 
-379 ETTNILDRFGLA
+379 
-391 EYSERHPLSLSGGQ
+391 
-405 KQRVTIAASIAAKSD
+405 
-420 ILVLDEPTSGLDGRN
+420 
-435 MLRLKN
+435 
-441 ILRELKKQG
+441 
-450 MLIFIVTHDAEFL
+450 
-463 EGLTDELLTISNK
+463 
-476 EENMDKRE
+476 
-484 KQQSP
+484 
-489 LRGILQFASQRKGL
+489 
-503 LRISVILSVLS
+503 
-514 SAFGMVPYAA
+514 
-524 VAVLLG
+524 
-530 KALDNALTIE
+530 
-540 WAVSL
+540 
-545 TLVALAG
+545 
-552 YFLKHFLYSKST
+552 ST
-564 LCSHK
+564 LCGSVIK
-569 AAYEIIQNI
+569 AVHAMC
-578 RCAIMRKMS
+578 RCMN
-587 KMSMGTIQEKS
+587 GTGEGAVGQIDTNKSVAEYKS
-598 SGEFKQ
+598 SVGPDAYHLVVFDAASGSALASVYDKNTELIEQYVAHPSQRDGAAIFFALMPFLMSDVEFDETFQEYYDQFIAGYPDMAKATESMAILCDNAYRRIKDDTCPAHINITVDKSGNLMRVSQGQ
-604 LVIDDSGS
+604 LDSGS

-655 RTLSALELSL
+655 RTLSALEQSL

-751 GSPELDREREIL
+751 GSLELDREREIL

-775 KLMRFPDLD
+775 KLMRLPDLD

-810 MSVVLEKVTEK
+810 MCVVLEKVTEK
-821 VQALSKRAETCQSSG
+821 VQALSKRAENRQSSG

-921 SLVKDIELPEPEV
+921 SLVKDIDLPEPEV

-957 VNDMADYCRKN
+957 VNDMVDYCRKN

>member
-1 MSMITIRNLQ
+1 MSVSINNL
-11 FQYDAAPEINALYG
+11 FNY
-25 IDLEIRKGECI
+25 
-36 VLTGESGCGK
+36 
-46 TTLTRCLNGL
+46 
-56 IPNFF
+56 
-61 EGTLTGEILYEG
+61 
-73 VPVNKLE
+73 
-80 QYELSRKIGTVFQ
+80 
-93 DSRSQFF
+93 SRSLPVPFDTMTNKK
-100 AVNTTDEVA
+100 V
-109 FGCENLAFP
+109 
-118 TERINQ
+118 
-124 NVDAAF
+124 
-130 SRMNID
+130 
-136 VLRDRSLFGL
+136 
-146 SSGEK
+146 K
-151 QRLAVASIYAM
+151 VASMYGA
-162 DTDVIVLDEPTAN
+162 
-175 LDGETIQNLREL
+175 
-187 LFTLKA
+187 
-193 EGKTLII
+193 KT
-200 SEHRLSWLGGIADR
+200 E
-214 YVYMRKGRIE
+214 
-224 KIWGAA
+224 
-230 EAACLSPD
+230 
-238 VLREYGLRSIQNV
+238 
-251 LFPTRKTP
+251 
-259 ARSDANELTCQNL
+259 
-272 CIYYGKQEIIHDLNF
+272 
-287 HFTWGEEGRII
+287 
-298 GIVGA
+298 
-303 NGSGK
+303 
-308 TTFSKVLCGLMAPRT
+308 
-323 GKIHLNGKKMTHR
+323 
-336 ELLKKTYFVM
+336 
-346 QDADY
+346 
-351 QLFTES
+351 
-357 VTHEMELAARKN
+357 
-369 KQKNV
+369 
-374 RSSKE
+374 
-379 ETTNILDRFGLA
+379 
-391 EYSERHPLSLSGGQ
+391 
-405 KQRVTIAASIAAKSD
+405 
-420 ILVLDEPTSGLDGRN
+420 
-435 MLRLKN
+435 
-441 ILRELKKQG
+441 
-450 MLIFIVTHDAEFL
+450 
-463 EGLTDELLTISNK
+463 
-476 EENMDKRE
+476 
-484 KQQSP
+484 
-489 LRGILQFASQRKGL
+489 
-503 LRISVILSVLS
+503 
-514 SAFGMVPYAA
+514 
-524 VAVLLG
+524 
-530 KALDNALTIE
+530 
-540 WAVSL
+540 
-545 TLVALAG
+545 
-552 YFLKHFLYSKST
+552 ST
-564 LCSHK
+564 LCGSVIK
-569 AAYEIIQNI
+569 AVHAMC
-578 RCAIMRKMS
+578 RCMN
-587 KMSMGTIQEKS
+587 GTGEGAVGQIDTNKSVAEYKS
-598 SGEFKQ
+598 SVGPDAYHLVVFDAASGSALASVYDKNTELIEQYVAHPSQRDGAAIFFALMPFLMSDVEFDETFQEYYDQFIAGYPDMAKATESMAILCDNAYRRIKDDTCPAHINITVDKSGNLMRVSQGQ
-604 LVIDDSGS
+604 LDSGS

-645 FVGKYPLTPG
+645 FVGKYPLTSG

-751 GSPELDREREIL
+751 GSSELDREREIL

-775 KLMRFPDLD
+775 KLMRLPDLD

-821 VQALSKRAETCQSSG
+821 VQALSKRAENRQSSG

-904 VSYEGCRQMNQS
+904 VSYEGCRSMNQS

-1031 SA
+1031 TA

>member
-1 MSMITIRNLQ
+1 MSVSINNLFNYSRSLPVPFDTMTNKKVKVASMYGAKTESTLCGSVIKAVHAMCRCMNGTGEGAVGQ
-11 FQYDAAPEINALYG
+11 IDTNKSVAEYKSSVGPDAYHLVVFDAASGSALASVY
-25 IDLEIRKGECI
+25 DKNTE
-36 VLTGESGCGK
+36 
-46 TTLTRCLNGL
+46 L
-56 IPNFF
+56 I
-61 EGTLTGEILYEG
+61 
-73 VPVNKLE
+73 E
-80 QYELSRKIGTVFQ
+80 QYVAHP
-93 DSRSQFF
+93 SQRDGAAIFF
-100 AVNTTDEVA
+100 A
-109 FGCENLAFP
+109 
-118 TERINQ
+118 
-124 NVDAAF
+124 
-130 SRMNID
+130 
-136 VLRDRSLFGL
+136 
-146 SSGEK
+146 
-151 QRLAVASIYAM
+151 
-162 DTDVIVLDEPTAN
+162 
-175 LDGETIQNLREL
+175 
-187 LFTLKA
+187 
-193 EGKTLII
+193 
-200 SEHRLSWLGGIADR
+200 
-214 YVYMRKGRIE
+214 
-224 KIWGAA
+224 
-230 EAACLSPD
+230 
-238 VLREYGLRSIQNV
+238 
-251 LFPTRKTP
+251 
-259 ARSDANELTCQNL
+259 
-272 CIYYGKQEIIHDLNF
+272 
-287 HFTWGEEGRII
+287 
-298 GIVGA
+298 
-303 NGSGK
+303 
-308 TTFSKVLCGLMAPRT
+308 LMPF
-323 GKIHLNGKKMTHR
+323 LM
-336 ELLKKTYFVM
+336 
-346 QDADY
+346 
-351 QLFTES
+351 S
-357 VTHEMELAARKN
+357 
-369 KQKNV
+369 
-374 RSSKE
+374 
-379 ETTNILDRFGLA
+379 
-391 EYSERHPLSLSGGQ
+391 
-405 KQRVTIAASIAAKSD
+405 
-420 ILVLDEPTSGLDGRN
+420 
-435 MLRLKN
+435 
-441 ILRELKKQG
+441 
-450 MLIFIVTHDAEFL
+450 DAEF
-463 EGLTDELLTISNK
+463 DETFQEYYDQFIAGYPDMAKATES
-476 EENMDKRE
+476 MA
-484 KQQSP
+484 
-489 LRGILQFASQRKGL
+489 ILC
-503 LRISVILSVLS
+503 
-514 SAFGMVPYAA
+514 
-524 VAVLLG
+524 
-530 KALDNALTIE
+530 DNAYRRIKDDTCPAHINITVDKSGNLMR
-540 WAVSL
+540 VSQ
-545 TLVALAG
+545 G
-552 YFLKHFLYSKST
+552 
-564 LCSHK
+564 
-569 AAYEIIQNI
+569 
-578 RCAIMRKMS
+578 
-587 KMSMGTIQEKS
+587 
-598 SGEFKQ
+598 Q
-604 LVIDDSGS
+604 LDSGS

-775 KLMRFPDLD
+775 KLMRLPDLD

-821 VQALSKRAETCQSSG
+821 VQALSKRAENRQSSG

-921 SLVKDIELPEPEV
+921 SLVKDIELPEPEL

-957 VNDMADYCRKN
+957 VNDMVDYCRKN

>member
-1 MSMITIRNLQ
+1 MSVSINNLFNYSRSLPVPFDTMTNKKVKVASMYGAKTESTLCGSVIKAVHAMCRCMNGTGEGAVGQ
-11 FQYDAAPEINALYG
+11 IDTNKSVAEYKSSVGPDAYHLVVFDAASGSALASVY
-25 IDLEIRKGECI
+25 DKNTE
-36 VLTGESGCGK
+36 
-46 TTLTRCLNGL
+46 L
-56 IPNFF
+56 I
-61 EGTLTGEILYEG
+61 
-73 VPVNKLE
+73 E
-80 QYELSRKIGTVFQ
+80 QYVAHP
-93 DSRSQFF
+93 SQRDGAAIFF
-100 AVNTTDEVA
+100 A
-109 FGCENLAFP
+109 
-118 TERINQ
+118 
-124 NVDAAF
+124 
-130 SRMNID
+130 
-136 VLRDRSLFGL
+136 
-146 SSGEK
+146 
-151 QRLAVASIYAM
+151 
-162 DTDVIVLDEPTAN
+162 
-175 LDGETIQNLREL
+175 
-187 LFTLKA
+187 
-193 EGKTLII
+193 
-200 SEHRLSWLGGIADR
+200 
-214 YVYMRKGRIE
+214 
-224 KIWGAA
+224 
-230 EAACLSPD
+230 
-238 VLREYGLRSIQNV
+238 
-251 LFPTRKTP
+251 
-259 ARSDANELTCQNL
+259 
-272 CIYYGKQEIIHDLNF
+272 
-287 HFTWGEEGRII
+287 
-298 GIVGA
+298 
-303 NGSGK
+303 
-308 TTFSKVLCGLMAPRT
+308 LMPF
-323 GKIHLNGKKMTHR
+323 LM
-336 ELLKKTYFVM
+336 
-346 QDADY
+346 
-351 QLFTES
+351 S
-357 VTHEMELAARKN
+357 
-369 KQKNV
+369 
-374 RSSKE
+374 
-379 ETTNILDRFGLA
+379 
-391 EYSERHPLSLSGGQ
+391 
-405 KQRVTIAASIAAKSD
+405 
-420 ILVLDEPTSGLDGRN
+420 
-435 MLRLKN
+435 
-441 ILRELKKQG
+441 
-450 MLIFIVTHDAEFL
+450 DAEF
-463 EGLTDELLTISNK
+463 DETFQEYYDQFIAGYPDMAKATES
-476 EENMDKRE
+476 MA
-484 KQQSP
+484 
-489 LRGILQFASQRKGL
+489 ILC
-503 LRISVILSVLS
+503 
-514 SAFGMVPYAA
+514 
-524 VAVLLG
+524 
-530 KALDNALTIE
+530 DNAYRRIKDDTCPAHINITVDKSGNLMR
-540 WAVSL
+540 VSQ
-545 TLVALAG
+545 G
-552 YFLKHFLYSKST
+552 
-564 LCSHK
+564 
-569 AAYEIIQNI
+569 
-578 RCAIMRKMS
+578 
-587 KMSMGTIQEKS
+587 
-598 SGEFKQ
+598 Q
-604 LVIDDSGS
+604 LDSGS

-775 KLMRFPDLD
+775 KLMRLPDLD

-810 MSVVLEKVTEK
+810 LSVVLEKVTEK
-821 VQALSKRAETCQSSG
+821 VQALSKRAENRQSSG

>member
-1 MSMITIRNLQ
+1 MSVSINNLFNYSRSLPVPFDTMTNKKVKVASMYGAKTESTLCGSVIKAVHAMCRCMNGTGEGAVGQ
-11 FQYDAAPEINALYG
+11 IDTNKSVAEYKSSVGPDAYHLVVFDAASGSALASVY
-25 IDLEIRKGECI
+25 DKNTE
-36 VLTGESGCGK
+36 
-46 TTLTRCLNGL
+46 L
-56 IPNFF
+56 I
-61 EGTLTGEILYEG
+61 
-73 VPVNKLE
+73 E
-80 QYELSRKIGTVFQ
+80 QYVAHP
-93 DSRSQFF
+93 SQRDGAAIFF
-100 AVNTTDEVA
+100 A
-109 FGCENLAFP
+109 
-118 TERINQ
+118 
-124 NVDAAF
+124 
-130 SRMNID
+130 
-136 VLRDRSLFGL
+136 
-146 SSGEK
+146 
-151 QRLAVASIYAM
+151 
-162 DTDVIVLDEPTAN
+162 
-175 LDGETIQNLREL
+175 
-187 LFTLKA
+187 
-193 EGKTLII
+193 
-200 SEHRLSWLGGIADR
+200 
-214 YVYMRKGRIE
+214 
-224 KIWGAA
+224 
-230 EAACLSPD
+230 
-238 VLREYGLRSIQNV
+238 
-251 LFPTRKTP
+251 
-259 ARSDANELTCQNL
+259 
-272 CIYYGKQEIIHDLNF
+272 
-287 HFTWGEEGRII
+287 
-298 GIVGA
+298 
-303 NGSGK
+303 
-308 TTFSKVLCGLMAPRT
+308 LMPF
-323 GKIHLNGKKMTHR
+323 LM
-336 ELLKKTYFVM
+336 
-346 QDADY
+346 
-351 QLFTES
+351 S
-357 VTHEMELAARKN
+357 
-369 KQKNV
+369 
-374 RSSKE
+374 
-379 ETTNILDRFGLA
+379 
-391 EYSERHPLSLSGGQ
+391 
-405 KQRVTIAASIAAKSD
+405 
-420 ILVLDEPTSGLDGRN
+420 
-435 MLRLKN
+435 
-441 ILRELKKQG
+441 
-450 MLIFIVTHDAEFL
+450 DAEF
-463 EGLTDELLTISNK
+463 DETFQEYYDQFIAGYPDMAKATES
-476 EENMDKRE
+476 MA
-484 KQQSP
+484 
-489 LRGILQFASQRKGL
+489 ILC
-503 LRISVILSVLS
+503 
-514 SAFGMVPYAA
+514 
-524 VAVLLG
+524 
-530 KALDNALTIE
+530 DNAYRRIKDDTCPAHINITVDKSGNLMR
-540 WAVSL
+540 VSQ
-545 TLVALAG
+545 G
-552 YFLKHFLYSKST
+552 
-564 LCSHK
+564 
-569 AAYEIIQNI
+569 
-578 RCAIMRKMS
+578 
-587 KMSMGTIQEKS
+587 
-598 SGEFKQ
+598 Q
-604 LVIDDSGS
+604 LDSGS

-751 GSPELDREREIL
+751 GSSELDREREIL

-775 KLMRFPDLD
+775 KLLRLPDLD

-821 VQALSKRAETCQSSG
+821 VQALSKRTENRQSSG